1 MKKLV
6 FLLVIISSLFL
17 FVGCDVVLNF
27 DGTGVLRINNDSSY
41 TIKAFVAY
49 TQIDGEYDE
58 AYRNDGVYGGS
69 EVPNIK
75 SGSYKEYEFESGSYD
90 LWFYMV
96 YEGYIYYTEIED
108 VYVPYSSSVDVYV
121 EDGNW
126 IRLVPTKLS
135 SMCDKIPEVVKA
147 YF

>member
-75 SGSYKEYEFESGSYD
+75 SGNYKEYEFESGSYD
-90 LWFYMV
+90 LWFYMI

-108 VYVPYSSSVDVYV
+108 VYVPYSSSVDVSV

-135 SMCDKIPEVVKA
+135 SMYDNLPEVVKA
-147 YF
+147 SF

>member
-1 MKKLV
+1 
-6 FLLVIISSLFL
+6 
-17 FVGCDVVLNF
+17 
-27 DGTGVLRINNDSSY
+27 
-41 TIKAFVAY
+41 
-49 TQIDGEYDE
+49 
-58 AYRNDGVYGGS
+58 
-69 EVPNIK
+69 
-75 SGSYKEYEFESGSYD
+75 
-90 LWFYMV
+90 MV

>member
-1 MKKLV
+1 MKKIVLSILV
-6 FLLVIISSLFL
+6 VTSLFLLV
-17 FVGCDVVLNF
+17 GCDIDFNF
-27 DGTGVLRINNDSSY
+27 TGTGVLRINNDSSY
-41 TIKAFVAY
+41 VIKAFVAY

-75 SGSYKEYEFESGSYD
+75 SGNYKEYEFESGSYD
-90 LWFYMV
+90 LWFYMI

-108 VYVPYSSSVDVYV
+108 VYVPYSSSVDVSV

-135 SMCDKIPEVVKA
+135 SMYDNLPEVVKA
-147 YF
+147 SF